1 MIQHRRK
8 DVVAAC
14 KKSLQRLGREN
25 IELYQIH
32 FPGAFNNKE
41 FWDGLA
47 DCYEQGLVRSV
58 GVSNYGVEALSAVW
72 KELKQRGVPL
82 ASNQIQ
88 YSLLYRYPEENDLKA
103 WKSTLSPS
111 LSLSLSLPPSLL
123 PLPLS
128 QILHSRRFRCCPVIE
143 TTASSPLPS
152 PFCDLCSMPHSPWWW
167 SVCRPLQEAHG

>member
-1 MIQHRRK
+1 MMIQHRRK

-88 YSLLYRYPEENDLKA
+88 YSLLYRYPEENDLKQA
-103 WKSTLSPS
+103 CDDLGVK
-111 LSLSLSLPPSLL
+111 
-123 PLPLS
+123 
-128 QILHSRRFRCCPVIE
+128 IL
-143 TTASSPLPS
+143 AYSPLNQGFLTGKYTMENLPKGPRAS
-152 PFCDLCSMPHSPWWW
+152 IARKLLQDSGYTELMTSMQ
-167 SVCRPLQEAHG
+167 SVADQTSSTKAQVFEDSRC